1 MQNSHRW
8 LAGLA
13 LAMSLPIAWAQS
25 GGGFSITHSTVD
37 PGGTAL
43 KGGAYSLSGTVGQP
57 ATSALGAGTYQLT
70 GGFNAT
76 GSGNDTIFSNGFEP

>member
-1 MQNSHRW
+1 MQRSHRW
-8 LAGLA
+8 FAGVA
-13 LAMSLPIAWAQS
+13 LAASLSIAIAQS
-25 GGGFSITHSTVD
+25 GGGFSITHSTID

-43 KGGAYSLSGTVGQP
+43 KGGAFSLAGTVGQP
-57 ATSALGAGTYQLT
+57 ATSALGAGTYQLI

>member
-1 MQNSHRW
+1 MQTIHRW
-8 LAGLA
+8 MAATA
-13 LAMSLPIAWAQS
+13 LAAIVSIAGAQSS
-25 GGGFSITHSTVD
+25 GGGFSITHSTID

-43 KGGAYSLSGTVGQP
+43 KGGAYSLTGTVGQP

-76 GSGNDTIFSNGFEP
+76 GSGDVIFSNGFEP